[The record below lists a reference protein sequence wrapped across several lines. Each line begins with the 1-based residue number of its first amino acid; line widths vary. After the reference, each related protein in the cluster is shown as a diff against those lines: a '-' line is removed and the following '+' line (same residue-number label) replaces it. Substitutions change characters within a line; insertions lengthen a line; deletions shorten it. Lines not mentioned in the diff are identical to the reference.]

1 MTIVLC
7 TIGAA
12 TLTSWFFRL
21 LDAIDRPCKRQ
32 QPHHRRMRSEI
43 YATLFNLRTKL
54 NCRKITTYFLQF
66 LLSGGT
72 MAKCHKHTG
81 YYAGV

>member
-32 QPHHRRMRSEI
+32 QPHHRRM
-43 YATLFNLRTKL
+43 
-54 NCRKITTYFLQF
+54 
-66 LLSGGT
+66 
-72 MAKCHKHTG
+72 
-81 YYAGV
+81 